1 MRPTRRRF
9 DLSAVF
15 ELLLGVPTVLSSL
28 LVAALAGKAVTP
40 GTAWLVPVLWLPSGA
55 VVFVPATDKLLAALV
70 HRLRPPTGTE
80 RAALEPLLEEVCG
93 AAGVDPRRFWLRIQ
107 NSREINAM
115 AVGGHVVGVS
125 TAALQLPSRQ
135 LEAVLAHEIGHHLA
149 GHTKISLLRWWY
161 ELPARAVVWLVVV
174 TGFAV
179 YVAGR
184 KIGTTE
190 AKVVSV
196 VLVVALAVAA
206 VAISPWL
213 LLVPVIAPLLAL
225 SSRRAELHADRVAA
239 ELGYGPLLLEVL
251 QRWVKEGH
259 DEQRA
264 LAGFR
269 ARMLASH
276 PSCAQRIS
284 RLRGQKQKG
293 PQTEAWGP
301 KS

>member
-1 MRPTRRRF
+1 MHRARRRF
-9 DLSAVF
+9 DLSAVA

-28 LVAALAGKAVTP
+28 LIVGLAGKAVTP
-40 GTAWLVPVLWLPSGA
+40 GTLWLVPVVWLVSG
-55 VVFVPATDKLLAALV
+55 VIVFVPATDKVLAVVA
-70 HRLRPPTGTE
+70 HRLRRPTPTE
-80 RAALEPLLEEVCG
+80 SELLNPLLDEVCG

-125 TAALQLPSRQ
+125 TAALRLPGPQ
-135 LEAVLAHEIGHHLA
+135 LEAVLAHEVGHHLA

-161 ELPARAVVWLVVV
+161 ELPARWTVWLVVMAGV
-174 TGFAV
+174 VIHAV
-179 YVAGR
+179 GSA
-184 KIGTTE
+184 IGTSG
-190 AKVVSV
+190 ARAISIALVV
-196 VLVVALAVAA
+196 VLAAAALVV
-206 VAISPWL
+206 SPWL
-213 LLVPVIAPLLAL
+213 VLVPVIAPLLAL

-264 LAGFR
+264 RAGLR

-276 PSCAQRIS
+276 PSCAHRIS
-284 RLRGQKQKG
+284 RLHNKK
-293 PQTEAWGP
+293 
-301 KS
+301 